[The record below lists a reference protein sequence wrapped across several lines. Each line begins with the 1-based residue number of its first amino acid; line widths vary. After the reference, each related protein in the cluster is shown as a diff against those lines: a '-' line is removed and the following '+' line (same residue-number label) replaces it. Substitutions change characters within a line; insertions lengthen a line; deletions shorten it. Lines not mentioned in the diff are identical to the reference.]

1 MDCTGFRCLPE
12 GAARLVQVAAVLE
25 PALAPEGGE
34 FTESRGDVQVVHAG
48 QAELGQAGRIDDLRP
63 G

>member
-1 MDCTGFRCLPE
+1 MDCTGFRCLPD

-48 QAELGQAGRIDDLRP
+48 QAELGQAG
-63 G
+63 